1 MNAIPPILAQPLR
14 DISDAAAVVTADYR
28 IVFAN
33 KPFEELFHFPPG
45 GRKRCEALLE
55 LDLKATGRAQSP
67 QSLYIPGLNRP
78 AAAYVYLLD
87 NSGGQDSLYTVL
99 IRQEEKKPG
108 DTRRNP
114 LNPYVDEEAFR
125 TEKLAPEFNELI
137 GENLQFRKA
146 LVTAQ
151 RAAKSDISVL
161 IIGESGTGKEI
172 LARAIHQTSNRKN
185 KSLVDVNCAAI
196 PDSLIESELFGYEK
210 GAFTGARTE
219 GRKGYFDEAH
229 EGTILLDEIGDASL
243 QVQSKLLR
251 VLESGNFKRVGG
263 TRNIKVDVRIISATN
278 RDLSHLIEE
287 KAFREDL
294 FFRLNAFTIYLP
306 PLRNRREDIP
316 LLVEH
321 FLKTNSDAGKRK
333 WKFSKDSLDILN
345 AYHWPGN
352 VRELKGVVSYAVNM
366 SASPV
371 ITPSSLPNFLFSN
384 DEPREQAPI
393 PVEYSGGRTYNLAE
407 AVRNLEKQII
417 KEVLAG
423 SDNKSAAIK
432 TLGIS
437 RRTFYLKLKEY
448 GL

>member
-1 MNAIPPILAQPLR
+1 MNAIPPILAQTLR
-14 DISDAAAVVTADYR
+14 DISDAAAIVMADYR

-33 KPFEELFHFPPG
+33 KPFEELFHFSPG
-45 GRKRCEALLE
+45 ERKRCEALLE
-55 LDLKATGRAQSP
+55 LDLKASGRVQSP
-67 QSLYIPGLNRP
+67 QSLYIPGQSRP
-78 AAAYVYLLD
+78 ATAYVYLLD
-87 NSGGQDSLYTVL
+87 NARDQEPMYTVL
-99 IRQEEKKPG
+99 IRLDEKK
-108 DTRRNP
+108 DDARRNP

-125 TEKLAPEFNELI
+125 TEKLASEFNELI
-137 GENLQFRKA
+137 GGNLQFRKA

-151 RAAKSDISVL
+151 RAAKSNISVL

-172 LARAIHQTSNRKN
+172 LARAIHQTSNRKS

-263 TRNIKVDVRIISATN
+263 NRNIKVDVRIISATN
-278 RDLSHLIEE
+278 RDLTHLIAE
-287 KAFREDL
+287 KTFREDL
-294 FFRLNAFTIYLP
+294 YFRLNAFTIYLP

-316 LLVEH
+316 LLVEY
-321 FLKTNSDAGKRK
+321 FLKTNSDAEKRK
-333 WKFSKDSLDILN
+333 WRFSKASLDILN
-345 AYHWPGN
+345 VYHWPGN

-366 SASPV
+366 TGSSV
-371 ITPSSLPNFLFSN
+371 IAPSSLPNFLFSG
-384 DEPREQAPI
+384 DPPREQAAA
-393 PVEYSGGRTYNLAE
+393 PVEYSGERTYNLTE
-407 AVRNLEKQII
+407 AVRNLEKQLI
-417 KEVLAG
+417 KEVLAN
-423 SDNKSAAIK
+423 SENKSAAIK